1 MHRELYYFLLFLDL
15 PIMKATRFLFLA
27 FSVLA
32 YVSVAGLTTFCK
44 SSVQLADYEVGEEL
58 SAGNCTTNDS
68 SLRAFDRP
76 APNLS
81 EKNFDQFQV
90 GNSFFRSAW
99 VTAPASASARD
110 GLGPVFNAISC
121 TGCHIR
127 DGRGAPPQKYGEPL
141 VSMLI
146 RLSISG
152 KSSEGAPLP
161 EPTYG
166 GQLQNRAIHGVNA
179 EGDVRIKYEEIK
191 GLFADGEAYSL
202 RKPIYEFVNLE
213 YGKMHPDTKIS
224 PRTAPFMI
232 GLGLLEAIPAQAI
245 LANADEKDA
254 DNDGISGRPNY
265 VWDYEKNKQEIG
277 RFGWKANQPNLKQQV
292 AGAFNGDMGL
302 TSSIF
307 TSDHCTDNQGDCQKQ
322 INGGNPEIS
331 DEILN
336 ATTSYSSSLAV
347 PLRRN
352 AQDKEVLRGKQLFT
366 EANCVAC
373 HTPKF
378 KTQVFGNYAEYQG
391 ITIRPYTD
399 LLLHDLGEGLAD
411 DREDFMAT
419 GKEWRTAPLWGIG
432 LVSKVNGHT
441 NFLHDGR
448 ARNLSEAILWHGGEA
463 EKSKNQFL
471 QMTKNDRKAMIKFLE
486 SL

>member
-1 MHRELYYFLLFLDL
+1 
-15 PIMKATRFLFLA
+15 MKVIRLSYVI
-27 FSVLA
+27 FSFFIYAIV
-32 YVSVAGLTTFCK
+32 VGLTTFCK
-44 SSVQLADYEVGEEL
+44 QTSQLADYEVDEEL
-58 SAGNCTTNDS
+58 SAGVCTTKDS

-81 EKNFDQFQV
+81 EENFDHFQV

-146 RLSISG
+146 RLSING
-152 KSSEGAPLP
+152 RTSEGAPMP

-166 GQLQNRAIHGVNA
+166 GQLQNRAIQGVKP
-179 EGDVRIKYEEIK
+179 EGEVNIKYEEKI
-191 GLFADGEAYSL
+191 GQFADGEVYSL
-202 RKPIYEFVNLE
+202 RKPNYELRDLK
-213 YGKMHPDTKIS
+213 YGNMHPNTKTS

-232 GLGLLEAIPAQAI
+232 GLGLLEAIPEQAI
-245 LANADEKDA
+245 LANVDENDQ
-254 DNDGISGRPNY
+254 NGDGISGRPNY
-265 VWDYEKNKQEIG
+265 VWDYEKKQKTIG

-302 TSSIF
+302 TTSLF
-307 TSDHCTDNQGDCQKQ
+307 TSDHCTDSQADCKKQ
-322 INGGNPEIS
+322 ISGGNPEIS
-331 DEILN
+331 DEILK
-336 ATTSYSSSLAV
+336 ATVSYSASLAV
-347 PLRRN
+347 PMRRN
-352 AQDKEVLRGKQLFT
+352 AQSKEVLRGKQLFT
-366 EANCVAC
+366 ETKCTTC
-373 HTPKF
+373 HIPKF
-378 KTQVFGNYAEYQG
+378 TTQALPNYPEYQG
-391 ITIRPYTD
+391 IMIRPYTD
-399 LLLHDLGEGLAD
+399 LLLHDLGEELAD
-411 DREDFMAT
+411 KREDFEAT

-432 LVSKVNGHT
+432 LIPKINGHT

-463 EKSKNQFL
+463 ENSKNLFL
-471 QMTKNDRKAMIKFLE
+471 KMSKHDRNALIKFLE

>member
-1 MHRELYYFLLFLDL
+1 
-15 PIMKATRFLFLA
+15 MKANRFLYVVFSFLTYSA
-27 FSVLA
+27 I
-32 YVSVAGLTTFCK
+32 AGLSTFCK
-44 SSVQLADYEVGEEL
+44 PTSQLADYEAGEEL
-58 SAGNCTTNDS
+58 SAGICTVKDS

-76 APNLS
+76 VPILS
-81 EKNFDQFQV
+81 EKNFDHFQV

-141 VSMLI
+141 TSMLI

-152 KSSEGAPLP
+152 KTLEGAPLP

-166 GQLQNRAIHGVNA
+166 GQLQNRAIHGIKA
-179 EGDVRIKYEEIK
+179 EGDVKIKYEEIK

-202 RKPIYEFVNLE
+202 QKPIYEFTDLK
-213 YGKMHPDTKIS
+213 YGKMHADTKIS

-232 GLGLLEAIPAQAI
+232 GLGLLEAIPEQVI
-245 LANADEKDA
+245 LANADENDQN
-254 DNDGISGRPNY
+254 NDGISGRPNY
-265 VWDYEKNKQEIG
+265 VWDYEKNQKTIG

-302 TSSIF
+302 TTSLFS
-307 TSDHCTDNQGDCQKQ
+307 SDHCTDSQADCKKQ

-331 DEILN
+331 DEILS
-336 ATTSYSSSLAV
+336 ATASYSASLAV

-352 AQDKEVLRGKQLFT
+352 AQDREVLRGKQLFT
-366 EANCVAC
+366 DAKCGSC

-378 KTQVFGNYAEYQG
+378 MTQAIKTYPEYQG

-411 DREDFMAT
+411 NREDFEAA

-432 LVSKVNGHT
+432 LIPKINGHT

-463 EKSKNQFL
+463 ESSKNTFL
-471 QMTKNDRKAMIKFLE
+471 KMPKDDRKALVKFLE